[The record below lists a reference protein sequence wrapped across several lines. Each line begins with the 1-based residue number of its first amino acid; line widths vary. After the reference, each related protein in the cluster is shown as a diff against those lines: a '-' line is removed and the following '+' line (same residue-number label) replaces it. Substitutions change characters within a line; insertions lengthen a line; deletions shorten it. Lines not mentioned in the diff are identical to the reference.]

1 MSRPD
6 LATPE
11 GRAAYQAELRT
22 VAVPWRVGGIAMIMV
37 AAIVLVS
44 AKGQN
49 MGLHSPL
56 MIAGFAILAVGW
68 ILAFVGIYLRTRYHA
83 LRLKEPAQE

>member
-6 LATPE
+6 LASPE

-22 VAVPWRVGGIAMIMV
+22 VAVPWRVGGVAMILV
-37 AAIVLVS
+37 AAILMVS

-49 MGLHSPL
+49 MDMHSPL
-56 MIAGFAILAVGW
+56 MIAGFAVLALGW
-68 ILAFVGIYLRTRYHA
+68 ILAFIGIFLRARYHA
-83 LRLKEPAQE
+83 RRLKEPV

>member
-6 LATPE
+6 LSTPE

-22 VAVPWRVGGIAMIMV
+22 VALPWRVGGVVLILV

-49 MGLHSPL
+49 LGLRSPL
-56 MIAGFAILAVGW
+56 MLAGFAILALGW

-83 LRLKEPAQE
+83 RRLKEPE

>member
-6 LATPE
+6 LSTPE
-11 GRAAYQAELRT
+11 GRAASKAELRT
-22 VAVPWRVGGIAMIMV
+22 VAVPWRVGGVALILV

-49 MGLHSPL
+49 MGLGSPL
-56 MIAGFAILAVGW
+56 MIAGFAILAMGW
-68 ILAFVGIYLRTRYHA
+68 ILAFVGIYLRARYHA
-83 LRLKEPAQE
+83 RRLKEPE

>member
-6 LATPE
+6 LTNPE

-22 VAVPWRVGGIAMIMV
+22 VAVPWRVGGIATIMV
-37 AAIVLVS
+37 AAVVLVS

-49 MGLHSPL
+49 LGLHSPL
-56 MIAGFAILAVGW
+56 MIAGFAILALGW
-68 ILAFVGIYLRTRYHA
+68 ILAFVGIFLRARYHA
-83 LRLKEPAQE
+83 RRLKEPQ

>member
-6 LATPE
+6 LASPE

-22 VAVPWRVGGIAMIMV
+22 VALPWRVGGVALIFV
-37 AAIVLVS
+37 AAIVLVM

-49 MGLHSPL
+49 LDLHAPL
-56 MIAGFAILAVGW
+56 MIAGFAILALGW

-83 LRLKEPAQE
+83 RRLKEPV

>member
-6 LATPE
+6 LSSPE

-22 VAVPWRVGGIAMIMV
+22 VAVGWRVGGVALIFV
-37 AAIVLVS
+37 AAIVLVV

-49 MGLHSPL
+49 LSLHAPL
-56 MIAGFAILAVGW
+56 MIAGFAILALGW
-68 ILAFVGIYLRTRYHA
+68 ILAFIGIFVRTRYHA
-83 LRLKEPAQE
+83 RRLKGP

>member
-6 LATPE
+6 LTNPE

-22 VAVPWRVGGIAMIMV
+22 VAVPWRVGGIVMIIV
-37 AAIVLVS
+37 AAIILVA

-49 MGLHSPL
+49 LGLHAPL
-56 MIAGFAILAVGW
+56 MIAGFAILALGW
-68 ILAFVGIYLRTRYHA
+68 VLAFVGIYLRTRYHA
-83 LRLKEPAQE
+83 RRLNDPE

>member
-1 MSRPD
+1 
-6 LATPE
+6 
-11 GRAAYQAELRT
+11 
-22 VAVPWRVGGIAMIMV
+22 
-37 AAIVLVS
+37 
-44 AKGQN
+44 
-49 MGLHSPL
+49 

>member
-6 LATPE
+6 LSSPE
-11 GRAAYQAELRT
+11 GRAAYQAELRN
-22 VAVPWRVGGIAMIMV
+22 VGVNWRVGGIAMIFL

-44 AKGQN
+44 ARSQN

-56 MIAGFAILAVGW
+56 MIAGFAILALGW
-68 ILAFVGIYLRTRYHA
+68 ILAFIGIFVRTRYHA
-83 LRLKEPAQE
+83 RRLKEAE

>member
-6 LATPE
+6 LDSPE

-22 VAVPWRVGGIAMIMV
+22 VAVAWRVGGIALIFV
-37 AAIVLVS
+37 AAIVMVA

-49 MGLHSPL
+49 LGLHAPL
-56 MIAGFAILAVGW
+56 MIAGFAILALGW
-68 ILAFVGIYLRTRYHA
+68 IVAFVGIYLRTRYHA
-83 LRLKEPAQE
+83 RRLKEPV

>member
-6 LATPE
+6 LTTPE
-11 GRAAYQAELRT
+11 GRAAYAAELRT
-22 VAVPWRVGGIAMIMV
+22 VAIGWRVGGIAMIMV

-49 MGLHSPL
+49 QGLHSPL
-56 MIAGFAILAVGW
+56 MITGFAILALGW
-68 ILAFVGIYLRTRYHA
+68 ILAFVGIFLRSRYHA
-83 LRLKEPAQE
+83 RRLKE